1 MRKKTLGICGAEQR
15 VAVCYREFS
24 DLILDPRNPR
34 LHSPKQVR
42 QIAQSIQA
50 FGFVVPV
57 LVDAKL
63 RVVAGHGRV
72 MACKLLGRRQVPTIS
87 LDHLSETQIRAFA
100 IADNRLTENSEWN
113 DRLLAEQ
120 LRDLAVLDLDFD
132 LEATG
137 FEMGE
142 IDLRIEKL
150 SADTI
155 AENDPADTTRIDDT
169 GPPVSRLGDLWELG
183 VHRVCCGSALDPAA
197 FRALLGRDKA
207 AMAFIDPPYNVPIEG
222 NVSGLGKIHHREFA
236 MARGEMSDDEF
247 VNFLTDAFILLV
259 RYSARGSIHFVFMD
273 WRHLAQV
280 LAAGLDA
287 YTEFKNLCIWAKNTA
302 GMGSFYRSAH
312 ELVFVF
318 KNGHARHRN
327 NVQLGEFGR
336 NRTNVWHYPGA
347 VGLRKSDEGNLLS
360 IHPTVKPVRLIADAI
375 MDTSGR
381 GDIVLD
387 SFLGSGSTVIAAE
400 RTGRRC
406 YGLEIDPLYTDTVV
420 RRWQTYTGGSARHL
434 QTSRTF
440 KQIESEKEVAADVAR

>member
-137 FEMGE
+137 FEME
-142 IDLRIEKL
+142 R
-150 SADTI
+150 ST
-155 AENDPADTTRIDDT
+155 
-169 GPPVSRLGDLWELG
+169 
-183 VHRVCCGSALDPAA
+183 
-197 FRALLGRDKA
+197 
-207 AMAFIDPPYNVPIEG
+207 
-222 NVSGLGKIHHREFA
+222 FA
-236 MARGEMSDDEF
+236 
-247 VNFLTDAFILLV
+247 
-259 RYSARGSIHFVFMD
+259 
-273 WRHLAQV
+273 
-280 LAAGLDA
+280 
-287 YTEFKNLCIWAKNTA
+287 
-302 GMGSFYRSAH
+302 
-312 ELVFVF
+312 
-318 KNGHARHRN
+318 
-327 NVQLGEFGR
+327 
-336 NRTNVWHYPGA
+336 
-347 VGLRKSDEGNLLS
+347 
-360 IHPTVKPVRLIADAI
+360 
-375 MDTSGR
+375 
-381 GDIVLD
+381 
-387 SFLGSGSTVIAAE
+387 
-400 RTGRRC
+400 
-406 YGLEIDPLYTDTVV
+406 
-420 RRWQTYTGGSARHL
+420 
-434 QTSRTF
+434 
-440 KQIESEKEVAADVAR
+440 